1 MRGVPGAVFVLDTRI
16 EHIAVQEANRL
27 EIPVI
32 AILDSNCNPDHIT
45 YPIPGNDDAIRSIK
59 LITSRI
65 ADACIEG
72 AHLRTQRE
80 EADFKPVPPGGDK
93 AAAVITPGI
102 AGNNRTLTVYPEG
115 SLRMAGSSHLVKEL
129 REKTGAGILDCQKAL
144 TENSNDI
151 EKSIDYLRQKGLAA
165 ALKKSGRE
173 TNQGLVHAYIH
184 MGGKIG
190 VLIEVNCETD
200 FVARNEE
207 FKAFVNDLALQVA
220 AGKPSY
226 VKREEI
232 PASLIEKERS
242 IYEGQAKEMGKPPAA
257 WPKIVEG
264 KLEKF
269 FQESC
274 LIEQSFVKD
283 PAVLIKDLLALKIAK
298 IGENMNIRR
307 FTRYQLGEA

>member
-1 MRGVPGAVFVLDTRI
+1 
-16 EHIAVQEANRL
+16 
-27 EIPVI
+27 
-32 AILDSNCNPDHIT
+32 
-45 YPIPGNDDAIRSIK
+45 
-59 LITSRI
+59 
-65 ADACIEG
+65 
-72 AHLRTQRE
+72 
-80 EADFKPVPPGGDK
+80 
-93 AAAVITPGI
+93 
-102 AGNNRTLTVYPEG
+102 
-115 SLRMAGSSHLVKEL
+115 MAGSSQLVKEL

-144 TENSNDI
+144 QENGDDI
-151 EKSIDYLRQKGLAA
+151 EKAVDYLRQKGLAA
-165 ALKKSGRE
+165 AQKKAGRE
-173 TNQGLVHAYIH
+173 TNQGLIHAYIH

-220 AGKPSY
+220 AAKPQY
-226 VKREEI
+226 VRREDV
-232 PASLIEKERS
+232 PAATIEKERS

-274 LIEQSFVKD
+274 LIEQAFIKD
-283 PAVLIKDLLALKIAK
+283 PAVTVKDLLSQKIAK

-307 FTRYQLGEA
+307 FTRYQLGES

>member
-1 MRGVPGAVFVLDTRI
+1 
-16 EHIAVQEANRL
+16 
-27 EIPVI
+27 
-32 AILDSNCNPDHIT
+32 
-45 YPIPGNDDAIRSIK
+45 
-59 LITSRI
+59 
-65 ADACIEG
+65 
-72 AHLRTQRE
+72 
-80 EADFKPVPPGGDK
+80 
-93 AAAVITPGI
+93 
-102 AGNNRTLTVYPEG
+102 
-115 SLRMAGSSHLVKEL
+115 MAGSSQLVKEL

-144 TENSNDI
+144 TENGNDI
-151 EKSIDYLRQKGLAA
+151 EKAIDYLRQKGLAA
-165 ALKKSGRE
+165 AAKKSGRE
-173 TNQGLVHAYIH
+173 TNQGLVHSYIH

-220 AGKPSY
+220 AAKPTY

-232 PASLIEKERS
+232 AKEVQDKERA
-242 IYEGQAKEMGKPPAA
+242 IYEAQAKEMGKPPAA

-269 FQESC
+269 YQENC
-274 LIEQSFVKD
+274 LLEQSFIKD
-283 PAVLIKDLLALKIAK
+283 PAVIIKDLLSQKIAK

>member
-1 MRGVPGAVFVLDTRI
+1 
-16 EHIAVQEANRL
+16 
-27 EIPVI
+27 
-32 AILDSNCNPDHIT
+32 
-45 YPIPGNDDAIRSIK
+45 
-59 LITSRI
+59 
-65 ADACIEG
+65 
-72 AHLRTQRE
+72 
-80 EADFKPVPPGGDK
+80 
-93 AAAVITPGI
+93 
-102 AGNNRTLTVYPEG
+102 
-115 SLRMAGSSHLVKEL
+115 MAGASQLVKEL

-144 TENSNDI
+144 QETGDNI
-151 EKSIDYLRQKGLAA
+151 EKAIDYLRQKGLAA
-165 ALKKSGRE
+165 AQKKAGRE

-220 AGKPSY
+220 AAKPSY
-226 VKREEI
+226 VKREDI
-232 PASLIEKERS
+232 PKEVVDKERV

-257 WPKIVEG
+257 WSKIVEG

-269 FQESC
+269 YQESC
-274 LIEQSFVKD
+274 LMEQAFIKD
-283 PAVLIKDLLALKIAK
+283 PAVMVKDLLAQKIAK